1 MFPVY
6 ITVLCVVIGFVLM
19 SVKKMR
25 FAEAFLLSFLV
36 CGVGF
41 GSIFAFMG
49 HFFAA
54 DKVAQGIGWP
64 AGNPFQQ
71 EVAFANLGIGFLGVL
86 CVWLRGNFWI
96 ATIIMNAVFLI
107 GAGTVHLKEILA
119 KGNMNYLNAG
129 PVFFADFIGPMI
141 LLALYIA
148 KKHTDPEQ

>member
-6 ITVLCVVIGFVLM
+6 ITVLCVIAGIILM
-19 SVKKMR
+19 AAKKMR
-25 FAEAFLLSFLV
+25 FATAFLLAFLV

-49 HFFAA
+49 HFFVP
-54 DKVAQGIGWP
+54 DKVAAGIGWP

-71 EVAFANLGIGFLGVL
+71 EVAFANLGIGLLGIL
-86 CVWLRGNFWI
+86 CAWFRGNFWL
-96 ATIIMNAVFLI
+96 ATIIMNAAFLT

-129 PVFFADFIGPMI
+129 PVFFGDFIGPVI
-141 LLALYIA
+141 LIVLYVA
-148 KKHTDPEQ
+148 KKYTDPEK